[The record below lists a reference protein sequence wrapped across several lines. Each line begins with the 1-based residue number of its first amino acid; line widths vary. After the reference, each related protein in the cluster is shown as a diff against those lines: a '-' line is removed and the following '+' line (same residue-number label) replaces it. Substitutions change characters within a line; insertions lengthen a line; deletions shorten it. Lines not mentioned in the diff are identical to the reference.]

1 MSKTRTGLLFMGLSM
16 LLLVSFWQRGEAQRW
31 VPEPQVENEVDIVTM
46 AGSFSYV
53 SPLGIYSERF
63 GPGGVFNFQVEY
75 MRWPDN
81 WIIGLEGQYGFGGR
95 VKENVLAFLQDR
107 DGFIVGRDLQLA
119 HVVQQQRMMGI
130 CLYMGRLF
138 PLSEKNQRSG
148 VRFTVGAGYLQHWI
162 KVMDELR
169 VLSQIEGR
177 YRYGYDRMTSGLQLN
192 QFLGYQYISLNRL
205 INVHIGVESMQGFT
219 RSRRAYDFQT
229 MRTDD
234 RRRFDGTIGLRA
246 GIAITLFTGT
256 PARDIFY

>member
-1 MSKTRTGLLFMGLSM
+1 MSTSNHIFIITLATA
-16 LLLVSFWQRGEAQRW
+16 LLLSIGSARVHAQRGF
-31 VPEPQVENEVDIVTM
+31 PEKQVENEVDIVTM
-46 AGSFSYV
+46 GASYGYV
-53 SPLGIYSERF
+53 LPLGDLVERF
-63 GPGGVFNFQVEY
+63 GPGGIFKFQVEY
-75 MRWPDN
+75 MAWPDN
-81 WIIGLEGQYGFGGR
+81 WIIGLEGQYGFGAR

-119 HVVQQQRMMGI
+119 HVVQQQRTMGLL
-130 CLYMGRLF
+130 LYLGRLI
-138 PLSEKNQRSG
+138 PMSENNQRSG
-148 VRFTVGAGYLQHWI
+148 IRLTVGGGYLQHWV

-192 QFLGYQYISLNRL
+192 QFIGYQYISLNRL
-205 INVHIGVESMQGFT
+205 INIHIGLDAMQGFT

-229 MRTDD
+229 MSTED

-256 PARDIFY
+256 PGRDIYY